1 MPLIQRYDV
10 EVEIIFK
17 VINTS
22 TSERSTI
29 LNITTTARQEAN
41 SYDNGKSIPAALTKA
56 IDELHKKAAAHAR
69 LARDHETER
78 LK

>member
-1 MPLIQRYDV
+1 MPLMQDYEV
-10 EVEIIFK
+10 EVEIT
-17 VINTS
+17 VRVRTS
-22 TSERSTI
+22 NDFM
-29 LNITTTARQEAN
+29 LLDITTTEQQKAN
-41 SYDNGKSIPAALTKA
+41 SYTSGKSIPAAVTKA

>member
-1 MPLIQRYDV
+1 MPLMQNYDV
-10 EVEIIFK
+10 EVEITVK
-17 VINTS
+17 VRNTS
-22 TSERSTI
+22 GDYTLLHTMMVV
-29 LNITTTARQEAN
+29 QQKAN
-41 SYDNGKSIPAALTKA
+41 SYDSGKSIPAAVTKA